1 MKKMTKADLVE
12 HIASQH
18 KKFKKRW
25 TRQVLDAFYDA
36 VIWGLRRRGR
46 VELRNFGVFYVV
58 ELPAR
63 VGRNPKTGESVDI
76 PASRH
81 VRFKMGKQMREELNG

>member
-1 MKKMTKADLVE
+1 MKKMTKADLVDR
-12 HIASQH
+12 IASQH
-18 KKFKKRW
+18 RKFKKRW
-25 TRQVLDAFYDA
+25 TRQVLNAFYEA

-63 VGRNPKTGESVDI
+63 VGRNPKTGEDVEI
-76 PASRH
+76 PESQH
-81 VRFKMGKQMREELNG
+81 VRFKMSKRMQQQLNS